1 MDIRNPTAR
10 RACSRLLL
18 ASVALGAL
26 ALAGCATPREGA
38 PGAAS
43 SPAARGAKSV
53 LVLGGTGQLGAEIV
67 RRSVAAG
74 HAVTVFA
81 RPTSDRS
88 RLAGL
93 PVEYVVGDLSSDAD
107 LARILGARRY
117 DTVVAALR
125 VEDGDIHFYEK
136 NLGPLARGARA
147 ARVGQIIHHGAV
159 GAGAN
164 AAKFTTLGWE
174 RVPGLLDRL
183 KDQGVGEDLLRA
195 SGVPLTIIR
204 NARIYPDG
212 TPPTGHAR
220 LTTDD
225 SVISPM
231 TRADLALFTVQC
243 IGNRDCHGK
252 VWHVRDD
259 SLAWPPPREGR

>member
-1 MDIRNPTAR
+1 MQPKLAV
-10 RACSRLLL
+10 LLL
-18 ASVALGAL
+18 AAASVAATLT
-26 ALAGCATPREGA
+26 GCAGTRAATPQ
-38 PGAAS
+38 
-43 SPAARGAKSV
+43 V

-74 HAVTVFA
+74 HRVTVFTRA
-81 RPTSDRS
+81 SSDRS

-93 PVEYVVGDLSSDAD
+93 PVAYVTGDLFSDAD
-107 LARILGARRY
+107 MRRILAARRY
-117 DTVVAALR
+117 DTVVSALR

-136 NLGPLARGARA
+136 ALGPLARAAGA

-164 AAKFTTLGWE
+164 AAKFTQLGWE

-183 KDQGVGEDLLRA
+183 KDQGVGEDLLRD
-195 SGVPLTIIR
+195 SGVPVTIIR

-212 TPPTGHAR
+212 TPSTGRAQ

-231 TRADLALFTVQC
+231 TRADLAIFTVQC
-243 IGNRDCHGK
+243 VANRECHGK
-252 VWHVRDD
+252 TWHVRDD
-259 SLAWPPPREGR
+259 SLAWPPPKP